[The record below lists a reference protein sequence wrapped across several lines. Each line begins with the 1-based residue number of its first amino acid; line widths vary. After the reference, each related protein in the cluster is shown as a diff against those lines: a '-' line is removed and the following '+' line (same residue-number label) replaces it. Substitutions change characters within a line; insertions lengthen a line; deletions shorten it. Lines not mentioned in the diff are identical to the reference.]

1 LYNGRQIAGRFAA
14 KLPKNFEPNN
24 RKLKNVVIFALVKL
38 IIMDIYRRRIMDGML
53 AKKLQS
59 KGAVLI
65 EGPKWCGKTTTAEE
79 IAASKVMLARTDVK
93 EHFKSLLE
101 IDMDAALSGDT
112 PMLIDEWQTVPKL
125 WDAVRYTIDSRR
137 KMGQFIL
144 TGSAVP
150 DKDGE
155 KEIKHS
161 GAGRFAWL
169 MMRPMTLFESG
180 ESNGSV
186 SLRHL
191 FTAPEKILEKNEL
204 SLQDIAFLICRG
216 GWPMAIGLPEDAAL
230 EQAFDYY
237 DAVTKED
244 ITKVDGVKRA
254 SERVRRL
261 MRAYARHQG
270 TQASIATLKEDLSH
284 NDAQTLSED
293 TINSYLEALR
303 KIFVVEDMPAWNPNL
318 RSKTAIRTADTRF
331 FVDPSIATAALGLGP
346 ADLLDDL
353 NTMGLFFETMCV
365 RDLRVFAE
373 ALNGK
378 VYHYRD
384 KNKLECDA
392 VVHLRNGQYGL
403 IEIKLG
409 GESLINKGVETL
421 NTLTEQIDT
430 THMKAPAFKM
440 ILTAT
445 SEHAYRRPEDG
456 IYVVPIG
463 TLKD

>member
-1 LYNGRQIAGRFAA
+1 M
-14 KLPKNFEPNN
+14 KN
-24 RKLKNVVIFALVKL
+24 
-38 IIMDIYRRRIMDGML
+38 YRRRIMDTL
-53 AKKLQS
+53 LEKKLQA

-79 IAASKVMLARTDVK
+79 IANSKIMLAKPDIK

-101 IDMDAALSGDT
+101 IDTDAALAGET

-125 WDAVRYTIDSRR
+125 WDAVRYTVDHRHA
-137 KMGQFIL
+137 MGQFIL

-150 DKDGE
+150 DKDAE
-155 KEIKHS
+155 KEREHS
-161 GAGRFAWL
+161 GTGRFAWL
-169 MMRPMTLFESG
+169 TMRPMTLFESG
-180 ESNGSV
+180 ESNGTV
-186 SLRHL
+186 SLVEL
-191 FTAPEKILEKNEL
+191 FQAPEKILQKNALKL
-204 SLQDIAFLICRG
+204 SDIAFLICRG
-216 GWPMAIGLPEDAAL
+216 GWPIAVGLPEEAAL

-244 ITKVDGVKRA
+244 VTNVDGVKRA
-254 SERVRRL
+254 SERVQRL

-270 TQASIATLKEDLSH
+270 TQASIATLKEDLKN
-284 NDAQTLSED
+284 NDTTTLDED
-293 TINSYLEALR
+293 TISSYLDALR

-318 RSKTAIRTADTRF
+318 RSKTAIRTTDTRY

-346 ADLLDDL
+346 TDLMNDL
-353 NTMGLFFETMCV
+353 NSMGFFFEAMCV
-365 RDLRVFAE
+365 RDLRVFTE

-384 KNKLECDA
+384 KSGLECDA

-409 GESLINKGVETL
+409 GDSLIKEGAETL
-421 NTLTEQIDT
+421 NELANQIDT
-430 THMKAPAFKM
+430 TRMKSPAFKM

-445 SEHAYRRPEDG
+445 GEYAYRRPEDG

-463 TLKD
+463 CLRP

>member
-1 LYNGRQIAGRFAA
+1 MEG
-14 KLPKNFEPNN
+14 
-24 RKLKNVVIFALVKL
+24 
-38 IIMDIYRRRIMDGML
+38 YRHRIMDSL
-53 AKKLQS
+53 LEKKLQA

-79 IAASKVMLARTDVK
+79 IAASKILLARTDVK
-93 EHFKSLLE
+93 NNFKSLLE
-101 IDMDAALSGDT
+101 IDTDAALTGET

-125 WDAVRYTIDSRR
+125 WDAVRYTVDHRR

-150 DKDGE
+150 N
-155 KEIKHS
+155 KEAEEQREHS
-161 GAGRFAWL
+161 GTGRFAWL
-169 MMRPMTLFESG
+169 TMRPMTLFESG
-180 ESNGSV
+180 ESNGTV
-186 SLRHL
+186 SLGDL
-191 FTAPEKILEKNEL
+191 FTTPEKILEKNEL
-204 SLQDIAFLICRG
+204 KLQEIAFLICRG
-216 GWPMAIGLPEDAAL
+216 GWPMSVGLPEDAAL

-254 SERVRRL
+254 SERVQRL
-261 MRAYARHQG
+261 MKAYARHQG
-270 TQASIATLKEDLSH
+270 TQASIATLKEDLRN
-284 NDAQTLSED
+284 NDTATLDEN
-293 TINSYLEALR
+293 TINSYLDALR

-318 RSKTAIRTADTRF
+318 RSKTAIRTADTRY

-346 ADLLDDL
+346 ADLINDL
-353 NTMGLFFETMCV
+353 NTMGFFFEAMCV

-384 KNKLECDA
+384 KSGLECDA

-409 GESLINKGVETL
+409 GESLINQGVATL
-421 NTLTEQIDT
+421 NSLTNQIDT
-430 THMKAPAFKM
+430 TRMKAPAFNM

-445 SEHAYRRPEDG
+445 GEYAYRRPEDG

-463 TLKD
+463 CLKQ

>member
-1 LYNGRQIAGRFAA
+1 MENY
-14 KLPKNFEPNN
+14 KH
-24 RKLKNVVIFALVKL
+24 
-38 IIMDIYRRRIMDGML
+38 RIMDSL
-53 AKKLQS
+53 LKKKLQA
-59 KGAVLI
+59 KGAILI

-93 EHFKSLLE
+93 NNFKNLLE
-101 IDMDAALSGDT
+101 IDIEAALSGEP

-125 WDAVRYTIDSRR
+125 WDAVRYTIDHRR

-150 DKDGE
+150 N
-155 KEIKHS
+155 KETEDEIEHS
-161 GAGRFAWL
+161 GTGRFAWL
-169 MMRPMTLFESG
+169 TMRPMSLFESG
-180 ESNGSV
+180 ESNGKV
-186 SLRHL
+186 SLEQL
-191 FTAPEKILEKNEL
+191 FTNPDKLLEKNEL
-204 SLQDIAFLICRG
+204 KLQDIAFLICRG
-216 GWPMAIGLPEDAAL
+216 GWPIAVELPEEAAL

-244 ITKVDGVKRA
+244 IINVDGVKRV
-254 SERVRRL
+254 SERAQRL

-270 TQASIATLKEDLSH
+270 TQASIATLKEDLKA
-284 NDAQTLSED
+284 NDNATLDED
-293 TINSYLEALR
+293 TISSYLDALR
-303 KIFVVEDMPAWNPNL
+303 KIFVIEDMPAWNPNL
-318 RSKTAIRTADTRF
+318 RSKTAIRTTDTRY

-346 ADLLDDL
+346 ADLMSDL
-353 NTMGLFFETMCV
+353 KTMGFFFEAMCV

-384 KNKLECDA
+384 KSGLECDA

-409 GESLINKGVETL
+409 GETLIKEGVA
-421 NTLTEQIDT
+421 TLTALANQIDT
-430 THMKAPAFKM
+430 ERMKAPAFKM

-445 SEHAYRRPEDG
+445 GEYAYRRPEDG

-463 TLKD
+463 CLKD

>member
-1 LYNGRQIAGRFAA
+1 M
-14 KLPKNFEPNN
+14 KN
-24 RKLKNVVIFALVKL
+24 
-38 IIMDIYRRRIMDGML
+38 YRRRIMDTL
-53 AKKLQS
+53 LEKKLQA

-79 IAASKVMLARTDVK
+79 IANSKIMLAKPDIK

-101 IDMDAALSGDT
+101 IDTDAALAGET

-125 WDAVRYTIDSRR
+125 WDAVRYTVDHRHA
-137 KMGQFIL
+137 MGQFIL

-150 DKDGE
+150 DKDAE
-155 KEIKHS
+155 KEREHS
-161 GAGRFAWL
+161 GTGRFAWL
-169 MMRPMTLFESG
+169 TMRPMTLFESG
-180 ESNGSV
+180 ESNGTV
-186 SLRHL
+186 SLGEL
-191 FTAPEKILEKNEL
+191 FQAPEKILQKNALKL
-204 SLQDIAFLICRG
+204 SDIAFLICRG
-216 GWPMAIGLPEDAAL
+216 GWPIAVGLPEEAAL

-237 DAVTKED
+237 DAITKED
-244 ITKVDGVKRA
+244 VTNVDGVKRA
-254 SERVRRL
+254 SERVQRL

-270 TQASIATLKEDLSH
+270 TQASIATLKGDLKN
-284 NDAQTLSED
+284 NDTTTLDED
-293 TINSYLEALR
+293 TISSYLDALR

-318 RSKTAIRTADTRF
+318 RSKTAIRTTDTRY

-346 ADLLDDL
+346 TDLMNDL
-353 NTMGLFFETMCV
+353 NSMGFFFEAMCV
-365 RDLRVFAE
+365 RDLRVFTE

-384 KNKLECDA
+384 KSGLECDA

-409 GESLINKGVETL
+409 GDSLIKEGAETL
-421 NTLTEQIDT
+421 NELANQIDT
-430 THMKAPAFKM
+430 TRMKYPAFKM

-445 SEHAYRRPEDG
+445 GEYAYRRPEDG

-463 TLKD
+463 CLRP

>member
-1 LYNGRQIAGRFAA
+1 MENY
-14 KLPKNFEPNN
+14 KH
-24 RKLKNVVIFALVKL
+24 
-38 IIMDIYRRRIMDGML
+38 RIMDSL
-53 AKKLQS
+53 LKKKLQA
-59 KGAVLI
+59 KGAILI

-93 EHFKSLLE
+93 NNFKNLLE
-101 IDMDAALSGDT
+101 IDIEAALSGEP

-125 WDAVRYTIDSRR
+125 WDAVRYTVDHRR

-150 DKDGE
+150 N
-155 KEIKHS
+155 KETEDEIEHS
-161 GAGRFAWL
+161 GTGRFAWL
-169 MMRPMTLFESG
+169 TMRPMSLFESG
-180 ESNGSV
+180 ESNGKV
-186 SLRHL
+186 SLEQL
-191 FTAPEKILEKNEL
+191 FTNPDKLLEKNEL
-204 SLQDIAFLICRG
+204 KLQDIAFLICRG
-216 GWPMAIGLPEDAAL
+216 GWPIAVELPEEAAL

-244 ITKVDGVKRA
+244 IINVDGVKRV
-254 SERVRRL
+254 SERAQRL

-270 TQASIATLKEDLSH
+270 TQASIATLKEDLKA
-284 NDAQTLSED
+284 NDNATLDED
-293 TINSYLEALR
+293 TISSYLDALR
-303 KIFVVEDMPAWNPNL
+303 KIFVIEDMPAWNPNL
-318 RSKTAIRTADTRF
+318 RSKTAIRTADTRY

-346 ADLLDDL
+346 ADLMSDL
-353 NTMGLFFETMCV
+353 KTMGFFFEAMCV

-384 KNKLECDA
+384 KSGLECDA

-409 GESLINKGVETL
+409 GDTLIKEGVA
-421 NTLTEQIDT
+421 TLTALANQIDT
-430 THMKAPAFKM
+430 ERMKAPAFKM

-445 SEHAYRRPEDG
+445 GEHAYRRPEDG

-463 TLKD
+463 CLKD

>member
-1 LYNGRQIAGRFAA
+1 M
-14 KLPKNFEPNN
+14 KNY
-24 RKLKNVVIFALVKL
+24 KH
-38 IIMDIYRRRIMDGML
+38 RIMDSL
-53 AKKLQS
+53 LEKKLQA

-79 IAASKVMLARTDVK
+79 IAASKIMLAKPDIK

-101 IDMDAALSGDT
+101 IDTEVALAGEA

-125 WDAVRYTIDSRR
+125 WDAVRYTVDHRHA
-137 KMGQFIL
+137 MGQFIL

-150 DKDGE
+150 DKDAE
-155 KEIKHS
+155 KEREHS
-161 GAGRFAWL
+161 GTGRFGWL
-169 MMRPMTLFESG
+169 TMRPMTLFESG

-186 SLRHL
+186 SLGEL
-191 FTAPEKILEKNEL
+191 FSAPEKILEKNNL
-204 SLQDIAFLICRG
+204 KLNDIAFLICRG
-216 GWPMAIGLPEDAAL
+216 GWPIAVSLPEEAAL

-244 ITKVDGVKRA
+244 VTKVDGVKRA
-254 SERVRRL
+254 SERVQRL

-270 TQASIATLKEDLSH
+270 TQASIATLKEDLKS
-284 NDAQTLSED
+284 NDTTTLDED
-293 TINSYLEALR
+293 TITSYLDALR

-318 RSKTAIRTADTRF
+318 RSKTAIRTTDTRY

-346 ADLLDDL
+346 ADLINDL
-353 NTMGLFFETMCV
+353 NTMGFFFEAMCV

-384 KNKLECDA
+384 KTGLECDA

-409 GESLINKGVETL
+409 GDSLIKEGAETL
-421 NTLTEQIDT
+421 NELANQIDT
-430 THMKAPAFKM
+430 TRMKSPAFKM

-445 SEHAYRRPEDG
+445 GEYAYRRPEDG

-463 TLKD
+463 CLRP

>member
-1 LYNGRQIAGRFAA
+1 
-14 KLPKNFEPNN
+14 
-24 RKLKNVVIFALVKL
+24 
-38 IIMDIYRRRIMDGML
+38 MDGYRHRIMDSLL
-53 AKKLQS
+53 AKKLQA

-79 IAASKVMLARTDVK
+79 MAASKVLLAKTDAK
-93 EHFKSLLE
+93 EQFKRLLE
-101 IDMDAALSGDT
+101 IDSDTALSSEA

-125 WDAVRYTIDSRR
+125 WDAVRYTVDHRR

-150 DKDGE
+150 DKDAE
-155 KEIKHS
+155 KEREHS
-161 GAGRFAWL
+161 GTGRFAWL
-169 MMRPMTLFESG
+169 TMRPMTLSESG

-186 SLRHL
+186 SLADL
-191 FTAPEKILEKNEL
+191 FTATGKLLERNSLK
-204 SLQDIAFLICRG
+204 LQDIAFLICRG
-216 GWPMAIGLPEDAAL
+216 GWPMAVGLPEEAAL

-244 ITKVDGVKRA
+244 VTRVDGVKRA

-270 TQASIATLKEDLSH
+270 TQASIATLREDLKN
-284 NDAQTLSED
+284 NDTATLDDD
-293 TINSYLEALR
+293 TIVSYLEALR

-318 RSKTAIRTADTRF
+318 RSKTAIRTADTRY
-331 FVDPSIATAALGLGP
+331 FVDPSIATAALGMGP
-346 ADLLDDL
+346 ADLVNDL
-353 NTMGLFFETMCV
+353 NTMGFFFETMCV
-365 RDLRVFAE
+365 RDLRVYAE

-384 KNKLECDA
+384 KSGLECDA

-409 GESLINKGVETL
+409 GQSLIDDGVRTL
-421 NTLTEQIDT
+421 NSLAAQVDT
-430 THMKAPAFKM
+430 SRMKAPAFKM
-440 ILTAT
+440 VLTAT
-445 SEHAYRRPEDG
+445 GEYAYRRSEDG
-456 IYVVPIG
+456 IYIVPVG
-463 TLKD
+463 CLKL

>member
-1 LYNGRQIAGRFAA
+1 MENY
-14 KLPKNFEPNN
+14 KH
-24 RKLKNVVIFALVKL
+24 
-38 IIMDIYRRRIMDGML
+38 RIMDSL
-53 AKKLQS
+53 LKKKLQA
-59 KGAVLI
+59 KGAILI

-93 EHFKSLLE
+93 NNFKNLLE
-101 IDMDAALSGDT
+101 IDIEAALSGEP

-125 WDAVRYTIDSRR
+125 WDAVRYTVDHRR

-150 DKDGE
+150 N
-155 KEIKHS
+155 KETEDEIEHS
-161 GAGRFAWL
+161 GTGRFAWL
-169 MMRPMTLFESG
+169 TMRPMSLFESG
-180 ESNGSV
+180 ESSGKV
-186 SLRHL
+186 SLEQL
-191 FTAPEKILEKNEL
+191 FTNPDKLLEKNEL
-204 SLQDIAFLICRG
+204 KLQDIAFLICRG
-216 GWPMAIGLPEDAAL
+216 GWPIAVELPEEAAL

-244 ITKVDGVKRA
+244 IINVDGVKRV
-254 SERVRRL
+254 SERAQRL

-270 TQASIATLKEDLSH
+270 TQASIATLKEDLKA
-284 NDAQTLSED
+284 NDNATLDED
-293 TINSYLEALR
+293 TISSYLDALR
-303 KIFVVEDMPAWNPNL
+303 KIFVIEDMPAWNPNL
-318 RSKTAIRTADTRF
+318 RSKTAIRTTDTRY

-346 ADLLDDL
+346 ADLMSDL
-353 NTMGLFFETMCV
+353 KTMGFFFEAMCV

-384 KNKLECDA
+384 KSGLECDA

-409 GESLINKGVETL
+409 GDTLIKEGVA
-421 NTLTEQIDT
+421 TLTALANQIDT
-430 THMKAPAFKM
+430 ERMKAPAFKM

-445 SEHAYRRPEDG
+445 GEHAYRRPEDG

-463 TLKD
+463 CLKD

>member
-1 LYNGRQIAGRFAA
+1 MEGY
-14 KLPKNFEPNN
+14 KH
-24 RKLKNVVIFALVKL
+24 
-38 IIMDIYRRRIMDGML
+38 RIMDGLL
-53 AKKLQS
+53 AKKLQA

-79 IAASKVMLARTDVK
+79 VAASKVLLARTDVK
-93 EHFKSLLE
+93 EHFKNLLA
-101 IDMDAALSGDT
+101 IDADTALSGDT

-125 WDAVRYTIDSRR
+125 WDAVRYTVDHRR

-150 DKDGE
+150 DKEAE
-155 KEIKHS
+155 KEREHS
-161 GAGRFAWL
+161 GVGRFAWL
-169 MMRPMTLFESG
+169 TMRPMTLFESG
-180 ESNGSV
+180 ESNGSI
-186 SLRHL
+186 SLATL
-191 FTAPEKILEKNEL
+191 FTAPEKILERNALK
-204 SLQDIAFLICRG
+204 LQDIAFLICRG
-216 GWPMAIGLPEDAAL
+216 GWPMAVGLPEEAAL

-244 ITKVDGVKRA
+244 VTKVDGVKRA
-254 SERVRRL
+254 SERVQRL

-270 TQASIATLKEDLSH
+270 TQVSVATLREDLKN
-284 NDAQTLSED
+284 NDTATLDEN
-293 TINSYLEALR
+293 TIMSYLEALR

-318 RSKTAIRTADTRF
+318 RSKTAIRTADTRY
-331 FVDPSIATAALGLGP
+331 FVDPSIATAALGMGP
-346 ADLLDDL
+346 ADLVNDL
-353 NTMGLFFETMCV
+353 NTMGFFFETLCV

-384 KNKLECDA
+384 KSGLECDA

-409 GESLINKGVETL
+409 GQSLINDGAATL
-421 NTLTEQIDT
+421 NALAAQIDT
-430 THMKAPAFKM
+430 SRMKAPAFKM

-445 SEHAYRRPEDG
+445 GEYAYRRPEDG
-456 IYVVPIG
+456 IYVVPVG
-463 TLKD
+463 CLKP

>member
-1 LYNGRQIAGRFAA
+1 
-14 KLPKNFEPNN
+14 
-24 RKLKNVVIFALVKL
+24 
-38 IIMDIYRRRIMDGML
+38 MDGYRHRIMDSLL
-53 AKKLQS
+53 AKKLQA

-79 IAASKVMLARTDVK
+79 MAASKVLLAKTDAK
-93 EHFKSLLE
+93 EQFKRLLE
-101 IDMDAALSGDT
+101 IDSDTALSGEA

-125 WDAVRYTIDSRR
+125 WDAVRYTVDHRR

-150 DKDGE
+150 DKDAE
-155 KEIKHS
+155 KEREHS
-161 GAGRFAWL
+161 GTGRFAWL
-169 MMRPMTLFESG
+169 TMRPMTLSESG

-186 SLRHL
+186 SLADL
-191 FTAPEKILEKNEL
+191 FAAPEKLFERNSLK
-204 SLQDIAFLICRG
+204 LQDIAFLICRG
-216 GWPMAIGLPEDAAL
+216 GWPMAVGLPEEAAL

-244 ITKVDGVKRA
+244 VTRVDGVKRA

-270 TQASIATLKEDLSH
+270 TQASIATLREDLKN
-284 NDAQTLSED
+284 NDIATLDDD
-293 TINSYLEALR
+293 TIVSYLEALR

-318 RSKTAIRTADTRF
+318 RSKTAIRTADTRY
-331 FVDPSIATAALGLGP
+331 FVDPSIATAALGMGP
-346 ADLLDDL
+346 ADLVNDL
-353 NTMGLFFETMCV
+353 NTMGFFFETMCV
-365 RDLRVFAE
+365 RDLRVYAE

-384 KNKLECDA
+384 KSGLECDA

-409 GESLINKGVETL
+409 GQSLIDDGVRTL
-421 NTLTEQIDT
+421 NSLAAQVDT
-430 THMKAPAFKM
+430 SRMKAPAFKM
-440 ILTAT
+440 VLTAT
-445 SEHAYRRPEDG
+445 GEYAYRRSEDG
-456 IYVVPIG
+456 IYIVPVG
-463 TLKD
+463 CLKL

>member
-1 LYNGRQIAGRFAA
+1 
-14 KLPKNFEPNN
+14 
-24 RKLKNVVIFALVKL
+24 
-38 IIMDIYRRRIMDGML
+38 MSIYRRRVIDNL
-53 AKKLQS
+53 LKKKLQA

-79 IAASKVMLARTDVK
+79 IAASKIMLARTDVK
-93 EHFKSLLE
+93 NSFKNLLE
-101 IDMDAALSGDT
+101 MDMDVALAGDT

-125 WDAVRYTIDSRR
+125 WDAVRCTIDKRR
-137 KMGQFIL
+137 LMGQFIL

-150 DKDGE
+150 DRDAE
-155 KEIKHS
+155 REREHS
-161 GAGRFAWL
+161 GTGRFAWL
-169 MMRPMTLFESG
+169 TMRPMTLYESG
-180 ESNGSV
+180 ESNGRV
-186 SLRHL
+186 SLADL
-191 FTAPEKILEKNEL
+191 FDSHEKIVEKSEL

-216 GWPMAIGLPEDAAL
+216 GWPMAVGLSPEVAL

-244 ITKVDGVKRA
+244 ITKVDGVKRT
-254 SERVRRL
+254 SERAQRL

-270 TQASIATLKEDLSH
+270 TQASLSTLKEDLRN
-284 NDAQTLSED
+284 NDTNTLNED
-293 TINSYLEALR
+293 TISSYIDTMR

-318 RSKTAIRTADTRF
+318 RSKTAIRTADTRY

-346 ADLLDDL
+346 ANLINDL
-353 NTMGLFFETMCV
+353 NTMGFLFETMCV

-384 KNKLECDA
+384 KSGLECDA
-392 VVHLRNGQYGL
+392 VVHLRDGRYGL
-403 IEIKLG
+403 VEIKLG
-409 GESLINKGVETL
+409 GESLTNEGAKTL
-421 NTLTEQIDT
+421 NALEHHIDT
-430 THMKAPAFKM
+430 DRMNAPSFKM

-445 SEHAYRRPEDG
+445 GDYAYRRPSDG

-463 TLKD
+463 CLKD

>member
-1 LYNGRQIAGRFAA
+1 M
-14 KLPKNFEPNN
+14 KN
-24 RKLKNVVIFALVKL
+24 
-38 IIMDIYRRRIMDGML
+38 YRHRIMDTL
-53 AKKLQS
+53 LEKKLQA

-79 IAASKVMLARTDVK
+79 IATSKIMLAKPDIK

-101 IDMDAALSGDT
+101 IDTDAALAGET

-125 WDAVRYTIDSRR
+125 WDAVRYTVDHRHA
-137 KMGQFIL
+137 MGQFIL

-150 DKDGE
+150 DKDAE
-155 KEIKHS
+155 KEREHS
-161 GAGRFAWL
+161 GTGRFAWL
-169 MMRPMTLFESG
+169 TMRPMTLFESG
-180 ESNGSV
+180 ESNGTV
-186 SLRHL
+186 SLGEL
-191 FTAPEKILEKNEL
+191 FQAPEKILQKNALKL
-204 SLQDIAFLICRG
+204 SDIAFLICRG
-216 GWPMAIGLPEDAAL
+216 GWPIAVGLPEEAAL

-244 ITKVDGVKRA
+244 VTNVDGVKRA
-254 SERVRRL
+254 SERVQRL

-270 TQASIATLKEDLSH
+270 TQASIATLKGDLKN
-284 NDAQTLSED
+284 NDTTTLDED
-293 TINSYLEALR
+293 TISSYLDALR

-318 RSKTAIRTADTRF
+318 RSKTAIRTTDTRY

-346 ADLLDDL
+346 TDLMNDL
-353 NTMGLFFETMCV
+353 NSMGFFFEAMCV
-365 RDLRVFAE
+365 RDLRVFTE

-384 KNKLECDA
+384 KSGLECDA

-409 GESLINKGVETL
+409 GDSLIKEGAETL
-421 NTLTEQIDT
+421 NELANQIDT
-430 THMKAPAFKM
+430 TRMKSPAFKM

-445 SEHAYRRPEDG
+445 GEYAYRRPEDG

-463 TLKD
+463 CLRP

>member
-1 LYNGRQIAGRFAA
+1 M
-14 KLPKNFEPNN
+14 KN
-24 RKLKNVVIFALVKL
+24 
-38 IIMDIYRRRIMDGML
+38 YRRRIMDTL
-53 AKKLQS
+53 LEKKLQA

-79 IAASKVMLARTDVK
+79 IATSKIMLAKPDIK

-101 IDMDAALSGDT
+101 IDTDAALAGET

-125 WDAVRYTIDSRR
+125 WDAVRYTVDHRHA
-137 KMGQFIL
+137 MGQFIL

-150 DKDGE
+150 DKDVE
-155 KEIKHS
+155 KEREHS
-161 GAGRFAWL
+161 GTGRFAWL
-169 MMRPMTLFESG
+169 TMRPMTLFESG
-180 ESNGSV
+180 ESNGTV
-186 SLRHL
+186 SLGEL
-191 FTAPEKILEKNEL
+191 FQAPEKILQKNALKL
-204 SLQDIAFLICRG
+204 SDIAFLICRG
-216 GWPMAIGLPEDAAL
+216 GWPIAVGLPEEAAL

-244 ITKVDGVKRA
+244 VTNVDGVKRA
-254 SERVRRL
+254 SERVQRL

-270 TQASIATLKEDLSH
+270 TQASIATLKGDLKN
-284 NDAQTLSED
+284 NDTTTLDED
-293 TINSYLEALR
+293 TISSYLDALR

-318 RSKTAIRTADTRF
+318 RSKTAIRTTDTRY

-346 ADLLDDL
+346 TDLMNDL
-353 NTMGLFFETMCV
+353 NSMGFFFETMCV

-384 KNKLECDA
+384 KSGLECDA

-409 GESLINKGVETL
+409 GDSLIKEGAKTL
-421 NTLTEQIDT
+421 NELANQVDT
-430 THMKAPAFKM
+430 TRMKSPAFKM

-445 SEHAYRRPEDG
+445 GEYAYRRPEDG

-463 TLKD
+463 CLRP

>member
-1 LYNGRQIAGRFAA
+1 M
-14 KLPKNFEPNN
+14 KNY
-24 RKLKNVVIFALVKL
+24 K
-38 IIMDIYRRRIMDGML
+38 RRILDSL
-53 AKKLQS
+53 LEKKLQA

-79 IAASKVMLARTDVK
+79 IAASKIMLAKPDIK
-93 EHFKSLLE
+93 DHFKSLLE
-101 IDMDAALSGDT
+101 IDSDAALAGET

-125 WDAVRYTIDSRR
+125 WDAVRYTVDHRHA
-137 KMGQFIL
+137 MGQFIL

-150 DKDGE
+150 DKDAE
-155 KEIKHS
+155 REHS
-161 GAGRFAWL
+161 GTGRFAWL
-169 MMRPMTLFESG
+169 TMRPMTLFESG
-180 ESNGSV
+180 ESNGTV
-186 SLRHL
+186 SLGEL
-191 FTAPEKILEKNEL
+191 FLAPDKILQKNDLKL
-204 SLQDIAFLICRG
+204 SDIAFLICRG
-216 GWPMAIGLPEDAAL
+216 GWPIAVGLPEEAAL

-244 ITKVDGVKRA
+244 VTNVDGVKRA
-254 SERVRRL
+254 SERVQRL

-270 TQASIATLKEDLSH
+270 TQASIATLKEDLKN
-284 NDAQTLSED
+284 NDTTTLDED
-293 TINSYLEALR
+293 TISSYLDALR

-318 RSKTAIRTADTRF
+318 RSKTAIRTTDTRY

-346 ADLLDDL
+346 SDLMNDL
-353 NTMGLFFETMCV
+353 NSMGFFFEAMCV

-384 KNKLECDA
+384 KSGLECDA
-392 VVHLRNGQYGL
+392 VIHLRNGQYGL

-409 GESLINKGVETL
+409 GDSLIKEGAKTL
-421 NTLTEQIDT
+421 NELANQVDT
-430 THMKAPAFKM
+430 TRMKSPAFKM

-445 SEHAYRRPEDG
+445 GEYAYRRPEDG

-463 TLKD
+463 CLRP

>member
-1 LYNGRQIAGRFAA
+1 MEG
-14 KLPKNFEPNN
+14 
-24 RKLKNVVIFALVKL
+24 
-38 IIMDIYRRRIMDGML
+38 YRHRIMDGLL
-53 AKKLQS
+53 AKKLQA
-59 KGAVLI
+59 KGAVVI

-79 IAASKVMLARTDVK
+79 IAASKVLLARTDMK
-93 EHFKSLLE
+93 EQFNSLLE
-101 IDMDAALSGDT
+101 IDTDAALSGET

-125 WDAVRYTIDSRR
+125 WDAVRYTIDHRR

-150 DKDGE
+150 DKE
-155 KEIKHS
+155 AEMAREHS
-161 GAGRFAWL
+161 GTGRFAWL
-169 MMRPMTLFESG
+169 TMRPMTLFESG

-186 SLRHL
+186 SLTAL
-191 FTAPEKILEKNEL
+191 FSAPGKILEKNSL

-216 GWPMAIGLPEDAAL
+216 GWPMSVGLPEEAAL

-244 ITKVDGVKRA
+244 VTKADGVKRA
-254 SERVRRL
+254 PERVQRL

-270 TQASIATLKEDLSH
+270 TQASIATLREDLKN
-284 NDAQTLSED
+284 NDTAILNDD
-293 TINSYLEALR
+293 TIASYLEVLR

-318 RSKTAIRTADTRF
+318 RSKTAIRTADTRY

-346 ADLLDDL
+346 DDLMNDL
-353 NTMGLFFETMCV
+353 NTMGFFFETMCV

-384 KNKLECDA
+384 KSGLECDA

-409 GESLINKGVETL
+409 GQSLINDGVATL
-421 NTLTEQIDT
+421 NALAGRIDT
-430 THMKAPAFKM
+430 SRMKAPAFLM
-440 ILTAT
+440 VLTAT
-445 SEHAYRRPEDG
+445 GEFAYRRPEPEDG
-456 IYVVPIG
+456 VYVVPIG
-463 TLKD
+463 CLRL